1 MSFNY
6 TGSFSGSFYG
16 DITSSNGVVSSSAQ
30 IIANLPAG
38 IVSSSAQVNYT
49 QVVNKPTTISAF
61 QKNSITANN
70 RFREVTY
77 PTDSGSVST
86 RLTSLEGLESS
97 ASFASRITTL
107 EGATDSTGS
116 DSQTLSI
123 SGDQL
128 TIAGGNTV
136 TIPTGSELPSGVISS
151 SAQLPSGIL
160 SSSAQLPS
168 GLVSSSAQIESE
180 ISGAFTST
188 SSSLASR
195 ISTLESAT
203 DDTGSDSQTLSFN
216 SVNNNLTI
224 SDGNSVDLSSLA
236 GGGGGGG
243 SSIWSTGSDYYYVS
257 ADLEVT
263 GSLSATSLTGSIDWN
278 NVTNVPSGLVS
289 SSDQITITTSSIT
302 NFDTEVSRSVAES
315 GFGSG
320 GSSDTA
326 SYVEGVTNF
335 DGNRIVSNTNLPSGI
350 YNVNFG
356 TSGSISNFIEEVFFP
371 NTSPS
376 ISSSFFKVEEFEVNG
391 TSIGTISATDAEGQT
406 ITFRTASSYTDDLF
420 RIHSGSGE
428 ITINVKT
435 TSSINDTNTPVS
447 VKNPVSSSHLF
458 PVEVVDTFNGVSS
471 ADIYIHINP
480 NQAPVWRTTSV
491 SGPVTT
497 EFTHSLNESSTS
509 GTNKVRVY
517 VSDYESDTITI
528 ETGSLPTDFT
538 NAFSLTLGATYV
550 QLNQT
555 TSSLDYENIT
565 GYNIVLTASDQH
577 YQDGDDTTAITYLPY
592 HVRVVD
598 NVGPTV
604 NNQTLSGLNENS
616 SNGASAGT
624 ISATDSEG
632 NSIIFSNFTLVEA
645 NLDGGSNITSSL
657 GGNSLYDPHQ
667 DPFQVNANTGEVTR
681 KDGVYLNSDVANN
694 YIYRVTVNDAFN
706 SLNDTGLI
714 TIPIAD
720 DAVSTIE
727 DNWSNIYVIESATT
741 GDEIKLSTNG
751 RTGVPARWNS
761 AVSQRWEVKS
771 TGDLISLNSTTGSL
785 VTLEL
790 ASDLS
795 GSAYASGSIISVEL
809 TASEHG
815 FETTKQY
822 VDQDIFV
829 VINNSPSI
837 TFTNTSANLN
847 TNGARSGST
856 LTTISFSDT
865 EGDALNHNS
874 FTFTDSSGQ
883 LNSIKSGDTYVI
895 QANNNL
901 SGSTYDITASIK
913 DEHGFRTTTEE
924 HTLTIAQ
931 APIGTLTGDT
941 TSYIIESAVSGA
953 VLRDA
958 TGYNNG
964 NASDLGVTY
973 SPQYNSAAVSSFT
986 SSNSA
991 IAVDGNGGLTL
1002 AVHLSGSS
1010 TGSGDTISTEITYQ
1024 DQYGNLGSGSV
1035 TVNVFANQAPTA
1047 TFSEVSANL
1056 TASISANTNLVSITI
1071 SDTESDTPFSASL
1084 SGTDASKLK
1093 LVPQNANSSSYQLQA
1108 STTIES
1114 GDLNYTAS
1122 VFDNFDKSRDY
1133 NRTTTVAAT
1142 PVFWYAYLA
1151 EVGVYATSE
1160 ASSLSSYGDT
1170 NDDGTID
1177 DNYPFDNFADA
1188 EMGNAIISSSALTSI
1203 TSDKSFLVASGST
1216 LQGSRTSQLL
1226 TNINHN
1232 TGSNNNTG
1240 LLLVFPSSSGF
1251 TLPDS
1256 MTNSLG
1262 GSTTGEYVL
1271 YADRVGTGIVDAPQ
1285 SVYVRYFDFN
1295 GSNTY
1300 PNSSA
1305 TRFGVIFTHGDA
1317 STDIEYFLMASS
1329 GSAPSSTQ

>member
-1 MSFNY
+1 MPDG
-6 TGSFSGSFYG
+6 TISGS
-16 DITSSNGVVSSSAQ
+16 S
-30 IIANLPAG
+30 
-38 IVSSSAQVNYT
+38 QVDY
-49 QVVNKPTTISAF
+49 
-61 QKNSITANN
+61 
-70 RFREVTY
+70 
-77 PTDSGSVST
+77 D
-86 RLTSLEGLESS
+86 
-97 ASFASRITTL
+97 
-107 EGATDSTGS
+107 
-116 DSQTLSI
+116 SI
-123 SGDQL
+123 S
-128 TIAGGNTV
+128 
-136 TIPTGSELPSGVISS
+136 
-151 SAQLPSGIL
+151 
-160 SSSAQLPS
+160 
-168 GLVSSSAQIESE
+168 
-180 ISGAFTST
+180 
-188 SSSLASR
+188 
-195 ISTLESAT
+195 
-203 DDTGSDSQTLSFN
+203 
-216 SVNNNLTI
+216 
-224 SDGNSVDLSSLA
+224 
-236 GGGGGGG
+236 
-243 SSIWSTGSDYYYVS
+243 
-257 ADLEVT
+257 
-263 GSLSATSLTGSIDWN
+263 
-278 NVTNVPSGLVS
+278 NVPSGLVS
-289 SSDQITITTSSIT
+289 GSSQISYNNISDVPSGIVSQSGGIVDLSGVKIQYSNVYSNIGDLPSASDYHGMFAHVHGTGKAYYAHGGNWIELANASGNISSSAQVEAIID
-302 NFDTEVSRSVAES
+302 DTYISASAASS

-335 DGNRIVSNTNLPSGI
+335 DGDRIVSNTNLPSGI

-480 NQAPVWRTTSV
+480 NQAPVWRETSV

-538 NAFSLTLGATYV
+538 NAFSLTVGATYV

-727 DNWSNIYVIESATT
+727 DNWSNLYVIESATT
-741 GDEIKLSTNG
+741 GDDIKIISNG
-751 RTGVPARWNS
+751 RTGTSALWSS

-771 TGDLISLNSTTGSL
+771 TGDLISLTSTTGSST
-785 VTLEL
+785 TLEL
-790 ASDLS
+790 ASNLS

-953 VLRDA
+953 VLRND

-964 NASDLGVTY
+964 NASDLDVTY

-1122 VFDNFDKSRDY
+1122 VFDNFDKSREY

-1160 ASSLSSYGDT
+1160 ASSLSSYGDA

-1256 MTNSLG
+1256 MTDSLG

>member
-38 IVSSSAQVNYT
+38 VVSSSAQVNYT

-86 RLTSLEGLESS
+86 RLTSLEGLEAS

-991 IAVDGNGGLTL
+991 IAVDSNGGLTL

-1093 LVPQNANSSSYQLQA
+1093 LVPQNANSSSYELQA

-1122 VFDNFDKSRDY
+1122 VFDNFDKSREY

-1160 ASSLSSYGDT
+1160 ASSLSSYGDA

-1232 TGSNNNTG
+1232 TGSNDNTG

-1262 GSTTGEYVL
+1262 GSTAGEYVL